1 MLAMQ
6 QRMPKKATTKRAVL
20 SDWDDLRLFLEVAK
34 VGSFTAAGAT
44 LGVDQATVS
53 RRMAGLESKLGAA
66 LFERTPQGSSLTVL
80 GEKVQRHAQAMEAEL
95 HALLDEASGH
105 EREIEGVVRLA
116 LTESIAVHA
125 VIPRVLPRLHEQYPK
140 LTVRLSASYDVEELG
155 HRQAELALRFFRPES
170 GDLVAQRIVRMK
182 TALVGHRR
190 FRGLAR
196 GELPVIG
203 AELGER
209 PSLESRYLERHLR
222 RAPRLFVSSYVS
234 QIEAVRAGIGV
245 ALLAKSV
252 LALDPQL
259 VLLEPELPTPPEL
272 ELWLVT
278 PRSLRHVP
286 RIATV
291 WAALEEGLAFLGD

>member
-1 MLAMQ
+1 MLAMHH
-6 QRMPKKATTKRAVL
+6 RMPRKRAKKRLFL
-20 SDWDDLRLFLEVAK
+20 SNWDDLRLFLEVAK

-53 RRMAGLESKLGAA
+53 RRMASLEANLGAA

-95 HALLDEASGH
+95 HALVDAASGH

-125 VIPRVLPRLHEQYPK
+125 VIPRVLPGLHERYPK

-190 FRGLAR
+190 FRGVAR
-196 GELPVIG
+196 AELPVIG
-203 AELGER
+203 AELGDR
-209 PSLESRYLERHLR
+209 PTPESRYLERHLR

-259 VLLEPELPTPPEL
+259 ALLEPELPAPPEL

-291 WAALEEGLAFLGD
+291 WAALEEGLAFLGA

>member
-1 MLAMQ
+1 MHE
-6 QRMPKKATTKRAVL
+6 RMPRKSAKRPPVL
-20 SDWDDLRLFLEVAK
+20 SDWDDLRLFLEVAR

-53 RRMAGLESKLGAA
+53 RRMAGLEAKLAGA
-66 LFERTPQGSSLTVL
+66 LFERTPQGSTLTVL
-80 GEKVQRHAQAMEAEL
+80 GEKVLRHAQAMEAEL
-95 HALLDEASGH
+95 HAVVDEASGH
-105 EREIEGVVRLA
+105 EREIEGVVRVA

-125 VIPRVLPRLHEQYPK
+125 VIPRVLPQLHRAYPK

-182 TALVGHRR
+182 TALIGHRR
-190 FRGLAR
+190 FEGVPRA
-196 GELPVIG
+196 ELPVVG

-222 RAPRLFVSSYVS
+222 RPPRLFVSSYVS

-259 VLLEPELPTPPEL
+259 VELEPDLPAPPEL

-291 WAALEEGLAFLGD
+291 WAALEKGLAFLED